1 MKNVIVTGATGFI
14 GNYLVEKFVSM
25 RIHVYTLIRE
35 QSRKELRVRSNEYLH
50 IIKYKVDELRKLK
63 EALPS
68 QVYDCCINLAW
79 GGVAG
84 DARADYKL
92 QLDNVEQTADLLCLM
107 GEIGCKKFIGA
118 SSVSEY
124 ECELYMPQDGIVAGG
139 RFIYS
144 IAKLTSNYMNKCLSQ
159 SHNIAYINAN
169 IANTYGEFGLDG
181 LILHDTILKLLRGEE
196 TSFTEATQIYDFLY
210 VKDIVNGLIKLA
222 EKGYPSCSY
231 YIGSGNPRPLK
242 DYLYIIRNYICP
254 GKDIGI
260 GKRKMDS
267 DGLPA
272 SVFDISKIKAH
283 TGYIPKFSFEESIK
297 QVIEWYRER
306 I

>member
-1 MKNVIVTGATGFI
+1 MEKVIVTGATGFI
-14 GNYLVEKFVSM
+14 GNYLIETLVSM
-25 RIHVYTLIRE
+25 GIHVYALVRG
-35 QSRKELRVRSNEYLH
+35 QSREKLRIQNNKYLH
-50 IIKYKVDELRKLK
+50 IVEYNADKVEELK
-63 EALPS
+63 EKLPA
-68 QVYDCCINLAW
+68 QIYDCCINLAW

-84 DARADYKL
+84 NARADYKL
-92 QLDNVEQTADLLCLM
+92 QLNNIERTADLLCLM

-118 SSVSEY
+118 SSISEY
-124 ECELYMPQDGIVAGG
+124 ECELYMPQDGIEAGG

-144 IAKLTSNYMNKCLSQ
+144 IAKLTSNYINKCLSQ
-159 SHNIAYINAN
+159 SHNISYINAN

-181 LILHDTILKLLRGEE
+181 LILHDTILKLLRNEE

-222 EKGYPSCSY
+222 EKGHASYSY

-242 DYLYIIRNYICP
+242 EYLYIIRDYICP
-254 GKDIGI
+254 GKDIGV

-267 DGLPA
+267 GGLPA
-272 SVFDISKIKAH
+272 SAFDVSKIKKH
-283 TGYIPKFSFEESIK
+283 TGYIPEFSFEGSIK
-297 QVIEWYRER
+297 QVIEWYRKQ